1 MSEKKYD
8 AKLDHVKGSL
18 KEGLGKV
25 TGDKKLETEGLVEK
39 TIAKGK
45 ELVDDVKESTEGAVD
60 SIKKALNKEDN

>member
-8 AKLDHVKGSL
+8 AKLDQIKGNL
-18 KEGLGKV
+18 KEGFGKV

-45 ELVDDVKESTEGAVD
+45 ELASDVKESAEGTVEGV
-60 SIKKALNKEDN
+60 KKALHKDN